1 VNLGLFLLA
10 VAVVAAFGIAELIG
24 PANMTERLFAQNMTG
39 DNSTMMGSSNLT
51 VGNMTGGG
59 NWTK

>member
-1 VNLGLFLLA
+1 MNTGLFLLA

-24 PANMTERLFAQNMTG
+24 PTNMAERLFAQNMTG
-39 DNSTMMGSSNLT
+39 DNATMMGSSNLT
-51 VGNMTGGG
+51 VSNMTGGG